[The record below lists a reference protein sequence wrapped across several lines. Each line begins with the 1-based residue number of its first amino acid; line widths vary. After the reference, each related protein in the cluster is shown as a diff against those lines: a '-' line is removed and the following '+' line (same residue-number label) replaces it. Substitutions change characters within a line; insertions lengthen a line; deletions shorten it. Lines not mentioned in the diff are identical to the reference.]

1 MSSTSPGLPPHYPT
15 QGHAP
20 AFWEALGRTV
30 ATYGFLEEA
39 LGKAIFAFTGT
50 REIPEE
56 QAQAVY
62 EKWLPKL
69 EKALSDALGALIDSY
84 GKAVRSNS
92 SATITNLDEL
102 LTDLREAAAIRNVLC
117 HGSWNQLPD
126 EQGRSI
132 PFYINRKQ
140 EKWEGPVDIAF
151 LEQAQRH
158 VLELTCDIINSVTH
172 MGWQF
177 PGSTG
182 PGKVLW
188 PAKDGVAGEGR
199 ELGRRN
205 IMRLTSRRFFDSC
218 SDAQ

>member
-1 MSSTSPGLPPHYPT
+1 M
-15 QGHAP
+15 
-20 AFWEALGRTV
+20 GRTV

-56 QAQAVY
+56 QTQAEY

-69 EKALSDALGALIDSY
+69 EKALSDALGGLIDSY
-84 GKAVRSNS
+84 GKAGRSNS
-92 SATITNLDEL
+92 SATISNLDEL

-126 EQGRSI
+126 EQGQSI

-140 EKWEGPVDIAF
+140 EKWEGPLDIAS
-151 LEQAQRH
+151 LEQVQRH
-158 VLELTCDIINSVTH
+158 VLKLTCDIINSVTH

-182 PGKVLW
+182 PGKVLL
-188 PAKDGVAGEGR
+188 PAKNGVAGQGR
-199 ELGRRN
+199 GGNLAEEA
-205 IMRLTSRRFFDSC
+205 SC
-218 SDAQ
+218 A